1 MVGSLD
7 QHIPNEKELIRPR
20 RLCLRR
26 ELPYTGVVQFCLR
39 RELPY
44 TRVVQLCLRREL
56 PYTGVVQLCLRRKLP
71 VPGTKRGAILATGRS
86 EGDIMIRGVGGDSG
100 EPEGRIVRLGD
111 GSVVR

>member
-26 ELPYTGVVQFCLR
+26 ELPEPGAHNFACGANYHIPVWFNFACGG

-44 TRVVQLCLRREL
+44 TGVVQLCLRREL

-71 VPGTKRGAILATGRS
+71 VPGTKRGAILYLC
-86 EGDIMIRGVGGDSG
+86 G
-100 EPEGRIVRLGD
+100 EY
-111 GSVVR
+111 